1 MNVLESSWHSF
12 WWVLPLLLMVL
23 CCIGMRGRSGSG
35 VCGFRPW
42 GTDSRNLLP
51 TDSAI
56 AILDKRYA
64 LGEIGREEYEER
76 KRSIRHGMDQ
86 RVDPGIS

>member
-1 MNVLESSWHSF
+1 
-12 WWVLPLLLMVL
+12 
-23 CCIGMRGRSGSG
+23 
-35 VCGFRPW
+35 
-42 GTDSRNLLP
+42 LP

-76 KRSIRHGMDQ
+76 KRSIRHGMEQ
-86 RVDPGIS
+86 GVDP